1 MTNSE
6 ILVVTVYFFLSI
18 SLLVVLHELGHFLAA
33 RYFGTRVEKFYLFF
47 DPWFA
52 LWKRKI
58 GGTEYGIG
66 WLPLGGYVK
75 ISGMVDESM
84 DSSDLT
90 SEPKEY
96 EFRAKPAWQRLIIML
111 GGIIVNVLLGIF
123 IFAMLLWKD
132 GETNLPPQNCK
143 YGMEF
148 SSVMHDAGLED
159 GDIITTVNHQ
169 QLEDYTAWA
178 AELIL
183 GDGDKSI
190 EVLRNGTPFS
200 IPIGDSTLLA
210 IQHEKEMV
218 HVRPLIPFVVD
229 SLFPNGSAIEKL
241 KEGDRI
247 IGFEN
252 TIPLYFQQIGDSFKK
267 HKSKP
272 VMLQVLRAGDTLP
285 IQVVP
290 DEKGKIGL
298 LVVED
303 FNRFFDIDTIHYSF
317 FQSLGGGYRKAKN
330 ALTGQ
335 AKGMYKMA
343 TDDGVSAKDNLGGFI
358 SIAKL
363 FPSQWGDWDRFWRI
377 TGLLSLILAFMN
389 LLPIPALDGGHV
401 VFLLYEMIT
410 GRTPSLRV
418 MEIAQVAGM
427 VLVLGLILYING
439 REIVQAIFG

>member
-1 MTNSE
+1 MTNQE

-52 LWKRKI
+52 LWKRNI

-75 ISGMVDESM
+75 ITGMIDESL
-84 DSSDLT
+84 DSKGLE

-111 GGIIVNVLLGIF
+111 GGIIVNVILGIL

-132 GETNLPPQNCK
+132 GEQKLPPQNCV

-148 SSVMHDAGLED
+148 SPVMQAAGLRD
-159 GDIITTVNHQ
+159 GDIITGVNHKK
-169 QLEDYTAWA
+169 LDDYSSWA

-183 GDGDKSI
+183 ADGEKSI
-190 EVLRNGTPFS
+190 QVNRNNTPLD
-200 IPIGDSTLLA
+200 IPIADNTLLQ
-210 IQHEKEMV
+210 IQHFKEMV
-218 HVRPLIPFVVD
+218 HVQPLIPFVVD
-229 SLFPNGSAIEKL
+229 SVNTDGAGHGILDV
-241 KEGDRI
+241 GDQI
-247 IGFEN
+247 IGVEGES
-252 TIPLYFQQIGDSFKK
+252 PLYYQQIRKRLSER
-267 HKSKP
+267 P
-272 VMLQVLRAGDTLP
+272 EQPTVLRTVRGADTLDLNITP
-285 IQVVP
+285 N
-290 DEKGKIGL
+290 DAGLIG
-298 LVVED
+298 VWAGND
-303 FNRFFDIDTIHYSF
+303 FGTYFQIDSIHYSF
-317 FQSLGGGYRKAKN
+317 WQSLGGGYHKAKT

-439 REIVQAIFG
+439 REIIQAIFG